1 MALRDDGFTRVYRTG
16 ELGAA
21 RQPFGFRATA
31 GECAALARQLGLE
44 SLTELSVIGSLRRLE
59 DTETVALEAAFTA
72 DIEQLCVVSLEPIER
87 RLDERLELVYKFET
101 EPVVGDGLAVA
112 VACDEPDPP
121 EPLVDGAI
129 DIGAAVFEHLALAID
144 PYPRK
149 EDVLIPSQYAGH
161 GDDTPDRHD
170 HPLAALGSLT
180 EKC

>member
-31 GECAALARQLGLE
+31 GECAALARRLGLE
-44 SLTELSVIGSLRRLE
+44 SLAELSVTGTLRRLE
-59 DTETVALEAAFTA
+59 DDQTVRLEAAFTA
-72 DIEQLCVVSLEPIER
+72 DIEQLCVVSLEPVER
-87 RLDERLELVYKFET
+87 HLDERLELVYKSES

-112 VACDEPDPP
+112 VAYDEPDPP

-129 DIGAAVFEHLALAID
+129 DIGAAVVEHLALAID

-149 EDVLIPSQYAGH
+149 EDVLIPSQYADH
-161 GDDTPDRHD
+161 GDARPELRD
-170 HPLAALGSLT
+170 HPLATLRSLT
-180 EKC
+180 EKG